1 MLNNSHKRIAII
13 GIVGL
18 PANYGGFETLAA
30 NLVGNLNKKFDFTVY
45 CSGLKY
51 RNKLKVYNNA
61 RLVYVPLDAN
71 GVQSIIYDIW
81 SIIHALI
88 RQDALLVLG
97 VSGAI
102 LFPLIKI
109 FTRKKIIVNLD
120 GIEWRRDKWK
130 SYAKAFLKFSER
142 CAVKYA
148 DEIIADNVVIQ
159 SYIQRTYHK
168 KSHLIE
174 YGACHVN
181 GKNKE
186 IKSFTLPSEFNF
198 SKYAFTVCRIVPENN
213 IHVILEAFEQESNFH
228 LVIVGDWNNSQY
240 GKQLRKKYGNFGHI
254 HLLDPIYDQDILN
267 SLRRKCT
274 IYLHGH
280 SAGGTNPSLIEAMY
294 LQLPIIAYNVSFN
307 RKTMEGKGLFF
318 KDKDELVHNL
328 KNLDDTKLKSI
339 KDALKEVADRRYT
352 WNIISDKYSTLLNA
366 S

>member
-30 NLVGNLNKKFDFTVY
+30 NLVGNLNEKFDFTVY

-51 RNKLKVYNNA
+51 RNKIKVYNNA

-71 GVQSIIYDIW
+71 GFQSIIYDIW
-81 SIIHALI
+81 SIIHALV

-102 LFPLIKI
+102 LFPFIKM
-109 FTRKKIIVNLD
+109 FSRKKIIVNLD

-130 SYAKAFLKFSER
+130 SYAKNFLKFSER

-159 SYIQRTYHK
+159 SYIQRTYHR

-181 GKNKE
+181 GKTQE
-186 IKSFTLPSEFNF
+186 IKTLILPSELNF
-198 SKYAFTVCRIVPENN
+198 SHYAFTVCRIVPENN
-213 IHVILEAFEQESNFH
+213 IHLILAAFEEENSFE

-240 GKQLRKKYGNFGHI
+240 GKKLRQKYQTFSHI
-254 HLLDPIYDQDILN
+254 HLVDPIYDQDILN
-267 SLRRKCT
+267 SLRRNCT
-274 IYLHGH
+274 VYLHGH
-280 SAGGTNPSLIEAMY
+280 SAGGTNPSLIEAMF

-307 RKTMEGKGLFF
+307 RKTMEGQGLFF
-318 KDKDELVHNL
+318 KNREELVQNL
-328 KNLDDTKLKSI
+328 RNLDQMKLTRI
-339 KDALKEVADRRYT
+339 KNALKEVADRRYT

>member
-1 MLNNSHKRIAII
+1 MLHSSLKRIAII

-45 CSGLKY
+45 CSSLKY
-51 RNKLKVYNNA
+51 RNKIKVYNNA

-71 GVQSIIYDIW
+71 GFQSIIYDIW
-81 SIIHALI
+81 SIIHALV

-102 LFPLIKI
+102 LFPLIKL

-120 GIEWRRDKWK
+120 GIEWRRNKWK
-130 SYAKAFLKFSER
+130 FYAKVFLKFSER

-159 SYIQRTYHK
+159 SYIRRTYRK

-181 GKNKE
+181 GKAHD
-186 IKSFTLPSEFNF
+186 IKSFTLPAELNF
-198 SKYAFTVCRIVPENN
+198 SQYAFSVCRIVPENN
-213 IHVILEAFEQESNFH
+213 IHIILEAFEEDDNFH
-228 LVIVGDWNNSQY
+228 LVIVGDWNNSYY
-240 GKQLRKKYGNFGHI
+240 GRELRKKYQKFSHI
-254 HLLDPIYDQDILN
+254 HFLDPIYDQNILN
-267 SLRRKCT
+267 SLRRNCT

-294 LQLPIIAYNVSFN
+294 LKLPIIAYNVSFN
-307 RKTMEGKGLFF
+307 RRTMEGKGLFF
-318 KDKDELVHNL
+318 KNKDELLNHL
-328 KNLDDTKLKSI
+328 RNLDHLKLSI
-339 KDALKEVADRRYT
+339 IRNDLKEVADRRYT
-352 WNIISDKYSTLLNA
+352 WNLISDKYSTLLNA

>member
-51 RNKLKVYNNA
+51 RNKIKVYNNA

-71 GVQSIIYDIW
+71 GFQSIIYDIW

-130 SYAKAFLKFSER
+130 PYAKAFLKFSER

-159 SYIQRTYHK
+159 SYIQRTYHRQ
-168 KSHLIE
+168 SHLIE
-174 YGACHVN
+174 YGACHV
-181 GKNKE
+181 KKTE
-186 IKSFTLPSEFNF
+186 ETKSLMLPPEFNF
-198 SKYAFTVCRIVPENN
+198 SQYAFTVCRIVPENN
-213 IHVILEAFEQESNFH
+213 IHVILEAFEEEKHFH

-240 GKQLRKKYGNFGHI
+240 GKRLREKYGKFSQI
-254 HLLDPIYDQDILN
+254 HLIDPIYDQNILN
-267 SLRRKCT
+267 SLRRNCT

-318 KDKDELVHNL
+318 KNKEELVYNL
-328 KNLDDTKLKSI
+328 RNLDQAKLALI
-339 KDALKEVADRRYT
+339 KNDLKEVADRRYT